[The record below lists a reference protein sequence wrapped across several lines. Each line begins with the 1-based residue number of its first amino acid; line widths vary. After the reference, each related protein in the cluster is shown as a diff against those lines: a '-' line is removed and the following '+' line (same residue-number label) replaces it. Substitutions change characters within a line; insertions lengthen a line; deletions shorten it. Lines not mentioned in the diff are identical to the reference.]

1 MCYRKR
7 LSSAVGEVGCF
18 LRSTRTC
25 ETVGESSGDIVRNAF
40 KEGRQ
45 NALKGISWQKRE

>member
-1 MCYRKR
+1 MCCRKR

-18 LRSTRTC
+18 LRTTRTC

>member
-1 MCYRKR
+1 MCCRKR
-7 LSSAVGEVGCF
+7 LSSAVDEVGF
-18 LRSTRTC
+18 LSSTRTC
-25 ETVGESSGDIVRNAF
+25 DTVGESSGDIVRNAF